1 MSNEA
6 KRIIRLEY
14 GDSPHPITRNIE
26 GYRIVRQAN
35 GHTVAVEISRGSNM
49 ENGPL
54 WGASFAVER
63 PDGTTDRLSMLRDL
77 WESQSKGEEYH
88 PKHETN
94 LFEYGLSFD
103 YVEPETFKR
112 QPFGYWRYQLSW
124 GGPSDEFRLYGGGAI
139 EYWFLDWFDG
149 AHRKLKGEDL
159 DFMRELFGWFLECQ
173 EERHG
178 F

>member
-63 PDGTTDRLSMLRDL
+63 PDGTTDRLSMLSDCFR
-77 WESQSKGEEYH
+77 SKHLLNRHIAAVGDGSAEDM
-88 PKHETN
+88 PK
-94 LFEYGLSFD
+94 
-103 YVEPETFKR
+103 
-112 QPFGYWRYQLSW
+112 
-124 GGPSDEFRLYGGGAI
+124 
-139 EYWFLDWFDG
+139 
-149 AHRKLKGEDL
+149 
-159 DFMRELFGWFLECQ
+159 ELV
-173 EERHG
+173 
-178 F
+178 